1 MMIGELCTANAYEK
15 LMESVKTATYSG
27 REALDGAD
35 AHHLKFT
42 QDQFDWDMWVAAEG
56 DPLVKK
62 VVVDLTKTLANSPAA
77 AQFKNQKMEMTQ
89 NFKGW
94 QIDRGVD
101 AKSFAFEPPAGA
113 KKVKSFMEG
122 PGGGEETPSPLLGTA
137 APDVTLKLL
146 EKGEFRLK
154 EHKGEHVVMIDFWA
168 TWCGP
173 CVQELPI
180 LTEVADSYKEKG
192 VVFCAVNLRE
202 NTEQIQ
208 KFLTDKKLKMTVA
221 LDSDAKVA
229 TSYHVE
235 AIPMLVLV
243 DKKGTVQSVHVG
255 YNPGIKATLRSELD
269 ALLAGKDLTKEK
281 DAHGSAKTTS
291 NDK

>member
-1 MMIGELCTANAYEK
+1 M
-15 LMESVKTATYSG
+15 S
-27 REALDGAD
+27 
-35 AHHLKFT
+35 
-42 QDQFDWDMWVAAEG
+42 
-56 DPLVKK
+56 
-62 VVVDLTKTLANSPAA
+62 
-77 AQFKNQKMEMTQ
+77 
-89 NFKGW
+89 
-94 QIDRGVD
+94 
-101 AKSFAFEPPAGA
+101 
-113 KKVKSFMEG
+113 
-122 PGGGEETPSPLLGTA
+122 
-137 APDVTLKLL
+137 LKLL
-146 EKGEFRLK
+146 DKGEFRLK